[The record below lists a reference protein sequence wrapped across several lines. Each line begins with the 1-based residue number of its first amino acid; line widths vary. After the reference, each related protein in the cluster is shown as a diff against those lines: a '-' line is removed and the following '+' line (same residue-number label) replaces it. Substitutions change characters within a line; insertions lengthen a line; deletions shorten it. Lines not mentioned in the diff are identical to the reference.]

1 MLSDSAMN
9 HKDFVSIAVATLR
22 KWQQNN
28 ATLRAAALA
37 FFIILPLPSLLLITA
52 DIYSQVYGQAQ
63 GTQHLIQQISTFLG
77 PTIASLAG
85 GLIQGAVNPL
95 DSVFNSFFSIIF
107 AVAGA
112 VGAFSVLQDT
122 LNVLWDVKLPEG
134 RSIRRRV
141 RERFV
146 PFVSVL
152 GSAFIV
158 ISFFEF
164 TSLLFG
170 AVRLPLG
177 IGMGTFAA
185 STFLF
190 SIQTLLSFGSAIL
203 LFAVIF
209 KEIPDTPIKWGD
221 VWLSAIIT
229 AIIFTIANNVFR
241 FYLQS
246 FPVTTLAV
254 AAGSLI
260 ILLLWIFLIAEIFLY
275 GAQFTHCFAET
286 VGSHS
291 GKAEGHRH
299 PWKRLQL
306 GEAQGGK
313 TLSEGRQANAR
324 SSEFKKENKENT
336 QITGAEPAKLKR
348 EETPSAESEKLQ
360 TTISLA
366 KTEKKTQKPNVQVSI
381 SETKS
386 RAASHKD
393 IEVNLRWRTKKK
405 SSTEEE
411 SA

>member
-1 MLSDSAMN
+1 MN
-9 HKDFVSIAVATLR
+9 RKDFVSIAVATLR

-37 FFIILPLPSLLLITA
+37 FFIILPLPSLLLISA

-63 GTQHLIQQISTFLG
+63 GPQHLIQQISTLLG
-77 PTIASLAG
+77 PTIASLVG

-122 LNVLWDVKLPEG
+122 LNVLWDVKLPKG
-134 RSIRRRV
+134 RNIRRRV
-141 RERFV
+141 QERFV

-152 GSAFIV
+152 ASAFIV
-158 ISFFEF
+158 ISLFEF
-164 TSLLFG
+164 ASLLFG
-170 AVRLPLG
+170 AVRDALG
-177 IGMGTFAA
+177 IGVGTFAA
-185 STFLF
+185 SVFLF

-209 KEIPDTPIKWGD
+209 KEIPDTSIEWGD
-221 VWLSAIIT
+221 VWLSAVIT
-229 AIIFTIANNVFR
+229 AIIFTILNNVFR
-241 FYLQS
+241 LYLQS

-260 ILLLWIFLIAEIFLY
+260 ILLLWIFLIAQIFLY

-291 GKAEGHRH
+291 EKGEDHKH

-313 TLSEGRQANAR
+313 TLPEGRQANDK
-324 SSEFKKENKENT
+324 SSGFGKENKENT
-336 QITGAEPAKLKR
+336 QIIEVEPAKLKK
-348 EETPSAESEKLQ
+348 EETPAAESEKQQ
-360 TTISLA
+360 TASSPA
-366 KTEKKTQKPNVQVSI
+366 KTEEKTQKPNVQVSI
-381 SETKS
+381 SETES
-386 RAASHKD
+386 RVNSQKD
-393 IEVNLRWRTKKK
+393 YEVSLRWRTKKK
-405 SSTEEE
+405 PSTEEE
-411 SA
+411 GSS